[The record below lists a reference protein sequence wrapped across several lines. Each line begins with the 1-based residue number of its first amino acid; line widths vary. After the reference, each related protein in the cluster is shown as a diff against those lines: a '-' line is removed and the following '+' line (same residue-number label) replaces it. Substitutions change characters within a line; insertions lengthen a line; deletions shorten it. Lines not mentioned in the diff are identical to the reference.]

1 MDLHNL
7 EENHTYLIR
16 EIFSTPLKSIT
27 VLCITNEAYKI
38 CWNNDNNTYADWQLK
53 KSIYDTYS
61 LIEDITVIVNDKIV
75 DNKIDD
81 DWLTKA
87 HKWVES
93 HAESI
98 EKSKLINSLF
108 KKDAHPYFLIQE
120 TCPTCN
126 GCGTAK
132 SLNAGQTTSIGMVTC
147 PTCNG
152 SKTVSKRIDILFE

>member
-16 EIFSTPLKSIT
+16 EIFSTPLKSFT

-38 CWNNDNNTYADWQLK
+38 RWNNDNNTYADWELK

-61 LIEDITVIVNDKIV
+61 LIEDITLIVNDKII

-81 DWLTKA
+81 DWFA
-87 HKWVES
+87 RAWKWLDTP
-93 HAESI
+93 A
-98 EKSKLINSLF
+98 KSKLR
-108 KKDAHPYFLIQE
+108 PYFLIQE

-126 GCGTAK
+126 GNGTAK
-132 SLNAGQTTSIGMVTC
+132 ALNTGQTTSIGLVTC

-152 SKTVSKRIDILFE
+152 GKTVSKRVDILFE